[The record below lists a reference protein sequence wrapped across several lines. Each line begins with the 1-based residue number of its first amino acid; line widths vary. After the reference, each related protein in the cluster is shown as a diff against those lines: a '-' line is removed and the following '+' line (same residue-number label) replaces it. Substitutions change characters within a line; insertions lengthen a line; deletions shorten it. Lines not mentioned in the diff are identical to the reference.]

1 MKHYFATL
9 TLLFCTLFVYSQHSK
24 LNSQIELGGLRGIQ
38 LSKSFPILKSG
49 GIAQLN
55 VSRVLSD
62 YVSLGLGVAY
72 IQLTDYL
79 DKLFS
84 LYPNHSK
91 DYFQLEMHTDMQVD
105 NITILNAMGQSVY
118 SHNDFWNK
126 PIDIRKLATGVYVL
140 QVRFEERLYN
150 ERFLVH

>member
-140 QVRFEERLYN
+140 QVCFEERLYN

>member
-1 MKHYFATL
+1 
-9 TLLFCTLFVYSQHSK
+9 
-24 LNSQIELGGLRGIQ
+24 
-38 LSKSFPILKSG
+38 
-49 GIAQLN
+49 
-55 VSRVLSD
+55 
-62 YVSLGLGVAY
+62 
-72 IQLTDYL
+72 
-79 DKLFS
+79 FS
-84 LYPNHSK
+84 LYPNPSK